1 MTERFTLFPEVKK
14 GTHSGIWDKQKQHN
28 QGTGD
33 ELWMGEVVGMLN
45 EGVII
50 AEENRQL
57 KQYNKDLKDGLK
69 DAEKRI
75 EVQKWQLQVYRE
87 KEADLKQRLF
97 EAKRDYLMETS
108 DISDALYID
117 EEMEQLRKEVYD
129 I

>member
-1 MTERFTLFPEVKK
+1 MNKKRFNLRLGRFYDGDCVM
-14 GTHSGIWDKQKQHN
+14 GNLLNDKQVLQ
-28 QGTGD
+28 
-33 ELWMGEVVGMLN
+33 LLN
-45 EGVII
+45 KLNN
-50 AEENRQL
+50 ENEQL
-57 KQYNKDLKDGLK
+57 KQYNKDLKEGLK

-75 EVQKWQLQVYRE
+75 EAQKWQLQVYRE